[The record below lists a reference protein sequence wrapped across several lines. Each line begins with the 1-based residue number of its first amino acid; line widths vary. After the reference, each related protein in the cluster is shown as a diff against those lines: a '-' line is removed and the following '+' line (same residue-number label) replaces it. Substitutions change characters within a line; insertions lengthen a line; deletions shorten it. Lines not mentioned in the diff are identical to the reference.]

1 MKLIERRNTSELN
14 ADMTALLEKAISRVS
29 DMPARQQNAIAR
41 LLLAE
46 LDAEDQWD
54 ASFSASQHELA
65 QLAGQAL
72 AERRRGK
79 TRKTDLS
86 HD

>member
-1 MKLIERRNTSELN
+1 
-14 ADMTALLEKAISRVS
+14 MTALLEKVITRVS

-46 LDAEDQWD
+46 LDAENQWN
-54 ASFSASQHELA
+54 ASFSSSQSELA
-65 QLAGQAL
+65 QLAGEAL

-79 TRKTDLS
+79 TRKMNPSNDF
-86 HD
+86 

>member
-1 MKLIERRNTSELN
+1 
-14 ADMTALLEKAISRVS
+14 MTALLEKAINRVS

-46 LDAEDQWD
+46 LDAEGQWD

-79 TRKTDLS
+79 TRKMDLA
-86 HD
+86 HDF